1 MFARFW
7 PSCFPVTL
15 WKANRAVF
23 RTRQDPGSSHPNQC
37 AVSTK
42 NGRKFESDH
51 KSPVK
56 LILLTAACNYFE
68 QMGTAQGKKVA
79 LTANSSLSFTK

>member
-1 MFARFW
+1 VLSSEQDEILVLHVPTSVLLALRMG
-7 PSCFPVTL
+7 
-15 WKANRAVF
+15 AN
-23 RTRQDPGSSHPNQC
+23 
-37 AVSTK
+37 
-42 NGRKFESDH
+42 FESDH

-56 LILLTAACNYFE
+56 LILPTAACNYFE